1 MNSTITQYINFA
13 KRLAFYYGYQEVSPY
28 WLLHAAAS
36 SDDRVL
42 QSVLKEKGIELDT
55 LRQMVDYVDAELL
68 TPVHIGGSK
77 NTGLLDPNDQEL
89 SDDFVELNSIYEDYF
104 ISGAVT
110 GSPWEIVAL
119 AAMQE
124 FIPREAL
131 LFVGVSGLDF
141 AQTLKKR
148 SASLNKLGYTDAPP
162 SLPTPVVKEVPKQPM
177 INKYCK
183 ELSVMAANGEID
195 PVVGRS
201 REIERIVQI
210 LGRRRKNNPV
220 ILGPAGTGKTAIAEG
235 LALAIEN
242 KDMSVERLFG
252 KRIVVLDIHLML
264 AGTKYRGQFEERIT
278 ALIQELEADKNTI
291 LFVDELHTIIGSG
304 ATEGNSNDT
313 ANILKPALARGK
325 IQVIGATTKDEYS
338 YIKADPALERRFQPV
353 ELHDLTDNEIVD
365 ILKGVKGIYEDYH
378 KVTFTDE
385 ALLAAS
391 KGGKLLFGRNSPDVE
406 IDLLD
411 ETGSR
416 YKDSVIG
423 EEQIMEIVKEFSRS
437 LQAKKTVGFSKV

>member
-1 MNSTITQYINFA
+1 MNKKMTQFIKFA
-13 KRLAFYYGYQEVSPY
+13 KRLAFYYGYEGVSPY

-36 SDDRVL
+36 CDDPVL
-42 QSVLKEKGIELDT
+42 QSVLQDKGIEIDQF
-55 LRQMVDYVDAELL
+55 RQIADYVDSELL
-68 TPVHIGGSK
+68 TPEHIGGYK
-77 NTGLLDPNDQEL
+77 GAGLLDPNDQEMTQGFI
-89 SDDFVELNSIYEDYF
+89 DLNSLYEDYF
-104 ISGAVT
+104 ISGVVT

-119 AAMQE
+119 GAIE
-124 FIPREAL
+124 GYIPEEAL
-131 LFVGVSGLDF
+131 AFLGTTGTRLAKD
-141 AQTLKKR
+141 LKHR
-148 SASLNKLGYTDAPP
+148 NESLSKLGYITPP
-162 SLPTPVVKEVPKQPM
+162 NMPTPVAPKNVKQPM
-177 INKYCK
+177 IEKYCK

-195 PVVGRS
+195 PIIGRDK
-201 REIERIVQI
+201 EITRIVQV

-242 KDMSVERLFG
+242 KEESVERLQG

-278 ALIQELEADKNTI
+278 ALIQELEEDPDTI

-325 IQVIGATTKDEYS
+325 IQVIGATTKDEYK

-353 ELHDLTDNEIVD
+353 ELHDLTDNEVID
-365 ILKGVKGIYEDYH
+365 ILKGVRGIYETYH
-378 KVTFTDE
+378 GVVFTEE

-416 YKDSVIG
+416 FKDTTIG
-423 EEQIMEIVKEFSRS
+423 EEQIMEVVKEFSRS